1 MLFER
6 SALHQ
11 TTFKASFVNAPTSS
25 VSPVQMT
32 WANQQATQ
40 HAAQALAQV
49 ASIGQ
54 ALIELHGGLGAGKTT
69 FVRYLLQALGVT
81 GHIKSPTYAIAESY
95 ETAAFPVWHFD
106 FYRFNDPLE
115 WEDAGFRDIF
125 ATQGLKLVE
134 WPEQAEGLMP
144 TPDLKLF
151 ITSDPLQQ
159 QRLVQLHTMTALGQ
173 SILQSWM
180 QNLQQTRNT

>member
-11 TTFKASFVNAPTSS
+11 AAFKASFVNASTSS
-25 VSPVQMT
+25 ASPVQMT

-69 FVRYLLQALGVT
+69 FVRYLLQALGIT

-134 WPEQAEGLMP
+134 WPEQAEGLLP

-180 QNLQQTRNT
+180 QNLQQTKNT